1 LVPQATSAGSTG
13 STGSTAESVPDETLH
28 AHLELLHAPPAFLAW
43 LPVYD
48 RDDNELLT
56 RIDI

>member
-1 LVPQATSAGSTG
+1 
-13 STGSTAESVPDETLH
+13 VPDETLH